1 MFSGVYTGQR
11 LLAALFLTLFS
22 GCITAQAASS
32 GPAARAAKDCAT
44 CERMCEL
51 GGDAQNDRNRILA
64 CKADC
69 QRNCERN

>member
-11 LLAALFLTLFS
+11 LFAALFFTLFS

-32 GPAARAAKDCAT
+32 GPAARAAKDCDT
-44 CERMCEL
+44 CVRLCEL
-51 GGDAQNDRNRILA
+51 GADPVNDRNAILA

-69 QRNCERN
+69 QRDCESN